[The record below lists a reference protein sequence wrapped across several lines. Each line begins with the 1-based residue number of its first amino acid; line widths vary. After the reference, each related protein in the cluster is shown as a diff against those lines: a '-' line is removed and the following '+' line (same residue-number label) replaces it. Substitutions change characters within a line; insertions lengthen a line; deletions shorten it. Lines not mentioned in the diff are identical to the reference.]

1 MGFYISGEKQKL
13 LTNQKSL
20 DFLQI
25 MEQYKK
31 EIVEMKYRKHRSKND
46 VCYKK
51 SILQNL
57 SESFSGG
64 AALSAVPEA

>member
-31 EIVEMKYRKHRSKND
+31 EIIEMKYRKYRSKND
-46 VCYKK
+46 VYYKK

-57 SESFSGG
+57 SENISGSI
-64 AALSAVPEA
+64 ALSSI